1 MEMKFDPFIA
11 FECVNAIGNSLDLP
25 IMLTEV
31 ITTFMHSTGARA
43 GMYRESPYSVII
55 SVGLPIEGDEIPLI
69 NGSPFYMIDRPE
81 GKILQLPLSDGDFL
95 FLFDHDADINTT
107 AMMFSNFRI
116 KLFNAIEACRNV
128 EKLRNMNLNL
138 SNQIDIEK
146 HKNETAERLMIA
158 QSRLAIMGEMIGMIA
173 HQWRQ
178 PITVIGMLTNNALL
192 DIELGEL
199 KMEQLIGDLQSID
212 KQVHFLSRTIDDF
225 RNFFR
230 PNKLPQSITLG
241 EIENEL
247 MTIIGKSFE
256 NNRITILFEGDKAFP
271 LITYKNELLQVFLNI
286 LNNSK
291 DAFIENKIISPHISI
306 RLEEE
311 NDLLTFSI
319 TDNGGGI
326 RPAVLDHIFEPYFT
340 TKSDKNGTGLGLY
353 MSAII
358 VEKHLKGTLKAGS
371 QEANSTFTIT
381 LPKNIDTKGYH
392 VY

>member
-31 ITTFMHSTGARA
+31 ITTFMHYTGARA
-43 GMYRESPYSVII
+43 GMYRESPYSAII
-55 SVGLPIEGDEIPLI
+55 SVGLPIEAQEIPLI
-69 NGSPFYMIDRPE
+69 NGSPFYIIEHTE

-95 FLFDHDADINTT
+95 FLFDHDTDITTT
-107 AMMFSNFRI
+107 AMMFSHFRI

-128 EKLRNMNLNL
+128 EKLCTMNLNL

-199 KMEQLIGDLQSID
+199 KTEQLIGDLQSID

-256 NNRITILFEGDKAFP
+256 NNRITVLFEGDKKCP

-291 DAFIENKIISPHISI
+291 DAFIDNKIISPRVTI

-311 NDLLTFSI
+311 NDLLMFSV

-326 RPAVLDHIFEPYFT
+326 KPAVLSHIFEPYFT

-358 VEKHLKGTLKAGS
+358 VEKHLKGSLKAAS
-371 QEANSTFTIT
+371 FETTSTFTIT
-381 LPKNIDTKGYH
+381 LPKIIDPKGYH

>member
-1 MEMKFDPFIA
+1 MKMKFDPFIA

-31 ITTFMHSTGARA
+31 ITTFMHCTGARA
-43 GMYRESPYSVII
+43 GMYRESPYSAII
-55 SVGLPIEGDEIPLI
+55 SVGLPIEAQEIPLM
-69 NGSPFYMIDRPE
+69 NGSPFYILEYTE

-95 FLFDHDADINTT
+95 FLFDNDADITTT
-107 AMMFSNFRI
+107 AMMFSHFRI

-128 EKLRNMNLNL
+128 EKLCTMNLNL

-199 KMEQLIGDLQSID
+199 KTEQLIGDLQSID

-247 MTIIGKSFE
+247 ITIIGKSFE
-256 NNRITILFEGDKAFP
+256 NNRITVLFEGDKEFP

-291 DAFIENKIISPHISI
+291 DAFIENKIISPRVSI
-306 RLEEE
+306 CLEEE
-311 NDLLTFSI
+311 NDLITFLV

-326 RPAVLDHIFEPYFT
+326 KPAVLSHIFEPYFT

-358 VEKHLKGTLKAGS
+358 VEKHLKGSLKAAS
-371 QEANSTFTIT
+371 FDTTSTFTIT
-381 LPKNIDTKGYH
+381 LPKNIDSKGYH